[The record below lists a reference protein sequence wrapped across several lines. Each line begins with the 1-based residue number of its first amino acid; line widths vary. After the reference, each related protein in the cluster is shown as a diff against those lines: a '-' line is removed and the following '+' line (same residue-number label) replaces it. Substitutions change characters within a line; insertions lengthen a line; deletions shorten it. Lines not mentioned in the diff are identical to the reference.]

1 MSATDRRGAVLAW
14 LDVAGIIGLP
24 DLTLELGPMTALVG
38 PRGAGKSQLLSAIA
52 WLLGAAARPPE
63 RSDGSVHVRARLTD
77 GRSLEAPARP
87 VPQPVGAPART
98 DGTRTSSPGATGY
111 PACTYLRAR
120 SRFGPQEVNSSGEVA
135 RRLGAL
141 TDRPSSD
148 AKAAESLV
156 DAVEQTCAECDG
168 GEVLLIEEPE
178 LLLTPQ
184 AQRYLYRLL
193 RRFAE
198 GGNQV
203 LYSTRSPSFVDAA
216 HHEEI
221 VRLDRL
227 GANRWIRRTDPAAL
241 TDADRVRLAAEFDH
255 ERSEMFFAEVV
266 VLVEGQT
273 ERLSMPFIFR
283 AMGHDPDAEG
293 IAIVEVGGKANL
305 PMAATLLEQLAIPF
319 VVVHDADRGPESAA
333 LDARIRAASANA
345 PIIRLVPD
353 FEAAA
358 GIPSHD
364 DKPLHA
370 WERFARSGPHRVP
383 DPLAR
388 VVHEAEALLA
398 QRVTARTGG
407 R

>member
-1 MSATDRRGAVLAW
+1 MRSTVRLGAVLAW
-14 LDVAGIIGLP
+14 LDVAGVIGLP
-24 DLTLELGPMTALVG
+24 DVTLELGPMTALVG

-63 RSDGSVHVRARLTD
+63 RSDGSVQVRARLTD
-77 GRSLEAPARP
+77 GRSLEAPAG
-87 VPQPVGAPART
+87 PVGRRSGAA
-98 DGTRTSSPGATGY
+98 RTSSREAAPV

-227 GANRWIRRTDPAAL
+227 GSNRWIRRTDPAAL
-241 TDADRVRLAAEFDH
+241 SDADRVRLAAEFDH

-273 ERLSMPFIFR
+273 ERLSFPFIFR

-293 IAIVEVGGKANL
+293 VAIVEVGGKANL

-333 LDARIRAASANA
+333 LDARIRFASANA

-353 FEAAA
+353 FEGAA

-364 DKPLHA
+364 DKPRHA
-370 WERFARSGPHRVP
+370 WERFAHSGPHRVP
-383 DPLAR
+383 EPLAR
-388 VVHEAEALLA
+388 VVRDAEALLA
-398 QRVTARTGG
+398 RRATARTGG
-407 R
+407 Q

>member
-1 MSATDRRGAVLAW
+1 
-14 LDVAGIIGLP
+14 
-24 DLTLELGPMTALVG
+24 MTALVG

-52 WLLGAAARPPE
+52 WLLGAAGRPPE
-63 RSDGSVHVRARLTD
+63 RSDGSVRVRARLTD
-77 GRSLEAPARP
+77 GRSLEAPAG
-87 VPQPVGAPART
+87 PVGGRSGAAP
-98 DGTRTSSPGATGY
+98 TSSRKATLV

-120 SRFGPQEVNSSGEVA
+120 SRFGPQEVNSTGEVA

-241 TDADRVRLAAEFDH
+241 SDAERVRLAAEFDH

-273 ERLSMPFIFR
+273 ERLSLPFIFR

-319 VVVHDADRGPESAA
+319 VVVHDADRGPSGRSTRASVSRRRTRRSSASCPTS
-333 LDARIRAASANA
+333 RAQLASRRTTTSRS
-345 PIIRLVPD
+345 RLGAIAHSRPD
-353 FEAAA
+353 
-358 GIPSHD
+358 
-364 DKPLHA
+364 
-370 WERFARSGPHRVP
+370 RVP
-383 DPLAR
+383 EPLAR
-388 VVHEAEALLA
+388 VVRDAESLLA
-398 QRVTARTGG
+398 RRAIARAGG

>member
-1 MSATDRRGAVLAW
+1 
-14 LDVAGIIGLP
+14 VAGLP
-24 DLTLELGPMTALVG
+24 DVALDLGPVTALVG
-38 PRGAGKSQLLSAIA
+38 PRGAGKSQLLSAIT
-52 WLLGAAARPPE
+52 WLLGAADRPPE
-63 RSDGSVHVRARLTD
+63 RDEGTARVHARLTD
-77 GRSLEAPARP
+77 GRSLT
-87 VPQPVGAPART
+87 VPGDSGDGGVQPLADLPT
-98 DGTRTSSPGATGY
+98 
-111 PACTYLRAR
+111 CTYLRAR
-120 SRFGPQEVNSSGEVA
+120 ARFGPQELSSKGEVA

-193 RRFAE
+193 RRFAD

-203 LYSTRSPSFVDAA
+203 VYSTRSPSFVDAA

-221 VRLDRL
+221 VRLDRI
-227 GANRWIRRTDPAAL
+227 GPNRWIRRTSPDAL
-241 TDADRVRLAAEFDH
+241 DDAERVRLAAEFDH
-255 ERSEMFFAEVV
+255 ERSEMFFANVV

-273 ERLSMPFIFR
+273 ERLSLPFIFR

-319 VVVHDADRGPESAA
+319 VVVHDADRGAESAA

-353 FEAAA
+353 FEGAA

-370 WERFARSGPHRVP
+370 WERFAHSGRDRVP
-383 DPLAR
+383 APLAQIVR
-388 VVHEAEALLA
+388 DAEALLSA
-398 QRVTARTGG
+398 RAAPVTEPGAASAHALDGHSSAG
-407 R
+407 RL

>member
-1 MSATDRRGAVLAW
+1 
-14 LDVAGIIGLP
+14 LP

-52 WLLGAAARPPE
+52 WLLGAADRPPE
-63 RSDGSVHVRARLTD
+63 RSDGSARVRARLTD
-77 GRSLEAPARP
+77 GRSIA
-87 VPQPVGAPART
+87 VGSDSASDR
-98 DGTRTSSPGATGY
+98 ATPDL

-120 SRFGPQEVNSSGEVA
+120 SRFGSQEVQSNGEVA

-141 TDRPSSD
+141 TERPSSD

-221 VRLDRL
+221 VRLDRI
-227 GANRWIRRTDPAAL
+227 GTNRWIRRTNPQAL
-241 TDADRVRLAAEFDH
+241 TDAERVRLAAEFDH
-255 ERSEMFFAEVV
+255 ERSEMFFADEV

-273 ERLSMPFIFR
+273 ERLSLPFIFR

-319 VVVHDADRGPESAA
+319 VVVHDADRGAESAA
-333 LDARIRAASANA
+333 LDGRIRAASENA
-345 PIIRLVPD
+345 PIVRLVPD
-353 FEAAA
+353 FEGAA
-358 GIPSHD
+358 GIPTHD

-370 WERFARSGPHRVP
+370 WERFARATPDRVP
-383 DPLAR
+383 APLAQIVR
-388 VVHEAEALLA
+388 EAEALRA
-398 QRVTARTGG
+398 ERASHGG
-407 R
+407 Q